1 MLQSAVCSLRSLVL
15 TKIMIYIP
23 EKIDIQR
30 LIEFSGEHLY
40 YEIDMLYGVTKLL
53 QEGQK
58 NSYVFN
64 AFLESFV
71 VHASNILDFF
81 YRPQI
86 KSDDARAIH
95 YMDDPKKWQEQLPP
109 YEKHF
114 EKFDHKRN
122 KRVMHLSYKR
132 LDIPSDQRKWES
144 PKITKE
150 IQKLVDLF
158 LDKANPRYL
167 HPRLYQL
174 RGNPT
179 V

>member
-1 MLQSAVCSLRSLVL
+1 
-15 TKIMIYIP
+15 MIDIP
-23 EKIDIQR
+23 EKIDPQR

-40 YEIDMLYGVTKLL
+40 YEIDMLYGVARILHE
-53 QEGQK
+53 QNIED
-58 NSYVFN
+58 SYIYN
-64 AFLESFV
+64 ALLESFV

-86 KSDDARAIH
+86 KSDDARAVH
-95 YMDDPKKWQEQLPP
+95 YMDDLKKWSNLLPP

-114 EKFDHKRN
+114 ERFDNKRN

-132 LDIPSDQRKWES
+132 LDVPTEEKKWGS

-158 LDKANPRYL
+158 LDKADPRYL
-167 HPRLYQL
+167 HPRIYTL
-174 RGNPT
+174 RSGT
-179 V
+179 DK